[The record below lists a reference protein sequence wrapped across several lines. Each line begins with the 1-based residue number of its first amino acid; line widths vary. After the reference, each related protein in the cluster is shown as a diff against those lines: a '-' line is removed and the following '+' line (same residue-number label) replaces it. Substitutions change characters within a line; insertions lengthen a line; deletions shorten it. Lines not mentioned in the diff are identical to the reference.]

1 MKPADKVLGGRS
13 SVKVA
18 VVQTPPVYLER
29 EKSVDRA
36 CQKIHEAASHGAEL
50 IAFTE
55 TWLAGYPYW
64 GEGWESKLQN
74 WIPVRVQFYDQALLI
89 PSEDT
94 ERLCHAAAKANA
106 HVVIGCN
113 EMDSRRGVHT
123 MYNTLLFIERTG
135 KILGRHR
142 KTVPTFVERAIWGPG
157 DGTDLVTY
165 DTDIGR
171 IGGLICGEH
180 LMPLIR
186 ARMIEQGE
194 DFHIS
199 VFPGA
204 FSLHTGP
211 KLEEP
216 DLEGRFFWGHTLT
229 RAHAME
235 AGAFVLSACGYMT
248 SGDLPPDFPLR
259 ETVNLDYAHGGSQ
272 IVAPLGIPL
281 VPPTSGDTILYAE
294 CQADMIKVWKAI
306 IDTVCHYARPDV
318 WTQSDHR
325 PPYGG
330 LMLQKFPPIA
340 EDHVLW
346 RGEPSYE
353 IYPHMLQPE
362 EGRLE
367 YKIVKH
373 KFDAF
378 FETDLDAIL
387 RYHQVDT

>member
-1 MKPADKVLGGRS
+1 MRPADKVLAGRK

-18 VVQTPPVYLER
+18 VVQTPPVYLDR
-29 EKSVDRA
+29 DATVSRA
-36 CQKIHEAASHGAEL
+36 CEKIAEAARHGAEL

-64 GEGWESKLQN
+64 DEGWGSQLQT
-74 WIPVRVQFYDQALLI
+74 WATVRAQFYDAALVI

-94 ERLCHAAAKANA
+94 ERLCQAAARARA
-106 HVVIGCN
+106 QIVIGCN
-113 EMDSRRGVHT
+113 ELDGRRGVHT
-123 MYNTLLFIERTG
+123 LYNTLLFISSEG

-142 KTVPTFVERAIWGPG
+142 KTVPTFVERAVWGQG

-165 DTDIGR
+165 ETEIGR

-180 LMPLIR
+180 LMPLVR

-194 DFHIS
+194 DFHIA

-211 KLEEP
+211 RLEEP

-235 AGAFVLSACGYMT
+235 AGCFVLSACGLM
-248 SGDLPPDFPLR
+248 GREDFPSEFPLL
-259 ETVNLDYAHGGSQ
+259 NNINCSYAHGGSQ

-281 VPPTSGDTILYAE
+281 VAPTSGDTILYAD

-306 IDTVCHYARPDV
+306 IDTVGHYARPDV
-318 WTQSDHR
+318 VRLQYVGG
-325 PPYGG
+325 PPSFGD
-330 LMLQKFPPIA
+330 LARAALQGPTERIEGSA
-340 EDHVLW
+340 EKQGVSRQELEAALE
-346 RGEPSYE
+346 RAA
-353 IYPHMLQPE
+353 
-362 EGRLE
+362 GRE
-367 YKIVKH
+367 
-373 KFDAF
+373 
-378 FETDLDAIL
+378 
-387 RYHQVDT
+387 

>member
-1 MKPADKVLGGRS
+1 MRPADKVLAGRK

-18 VVQTPPVYLER
+18 VVQTPPVYLDR
-29 EKSVDRA
+29 DATVSRA
-36 CQKIHEAASHGAEL
+36 CEKIAEAARHGAEL

-64 GEGWESKLQN
+64 DEGWGSQLQT
-74 WIPVRVQFYDQALLI
+74 WATVRAQFYDAALII

-94 ERLCHAAAKANA
+94 ERLCQAAARARA
-106 HVVIGCN
+106 QIVIGCN
-113 EMDSRRGVHT
+113 ELDGRRGVHT
-123 MYNTLLFIERTG
+123 LYNTLLFISSEG

-142 KTVPTFVERAIWGPG
+142 KTVPTFVERAVWGQG

-165 DTDIGR
+165 ETEIGR

-180 LMPLIR
+180 LMPLVR

-194 DFHIS
+194 DFHIA

-211 KLEEP
+211 RLEEP

-235 AGAFVLSACGYMT
+235 AGCFVLSACGLM
-248 SGDLPPDFPLR
+248 GREDFPSEFPLL
-259 ETVNLDYAHGGSQ
+259 NNINCSYAHGGSQ

-281 VPPTSGDTILYAE
+281 VAPTSGDTILYAD

-306 IDTVCHYARPDV
+306 IDTVGHYARPDV
-318 WTQSDHR
+318 VRLQYVGG
-325 PPYGG
+325 PPSFGD
-330 LMLQKFPPIA
+330 LARAALQGPTERIEGSA
-340 EDHVLW
+340 EKQGVS
-346 RGEPSYE
+346 RQE
-353 IYPHMLQPE
+353 
-362 EGRLE
+362 LE
-367 YKIVKH
+367 
-373 KFDAF
+373 AAL
-378 FETDLDAIL
+378 ERAAG
-387 RYHQVDT
+387 QE

>member
-1 MKPADKVLGGRS
+1 LNHLPGQLAPAQPPGCVLDSGRPAIFNTRHPRPAATALRGTAAVARYHPFCSEVTMRPADKVLAGRK

-18 VVQTPPVYLER
+18 VVQTPPVYLDR
-29 EKSVDRA
+29 EKSVGRA

-113 EMDSRRGVHT
+113 EMDTRRGVHT
-123 MYNTLLFIERTG
+123 IYNTLLFIERTG

-157 DGTDLVTY
+157 DGTDLVSY

-194 DFHIS
+194 D
-199 VFPGA
+199 
-204 FSLHTGP
+204 
-211 KLEEP
+211 
-216 DLEGRFFWGHTLT
+216 
-229 RAHAME
+229 
-235 AGAFVLSACGYMT
+235 
-248 SGDLPPDFPLR
+248 
-259 ETVNLDYAHGGSQ
+259 
-272 IVAPLGIPL
+272 
-281 VPPTSGDTILYAE
+281 
-294 CQADMIKVWKAI
+294 
-306 IDTVCHYARPDV
+306 
-318 WTQSDHR
+318 
-325 PPYGG
+325 
-330 LMLQKFPPIA
+330 
-340 EDHVLW
+340 
-346 RGEPSYE
+346 
-353 IYPHMLQPE
+353 
-362 EGRLE
+362 
-367 YKIVKH
+367 
-373 KFDAF
+373 
-378 FETDLDAIL
+378 
-387 RYHQVDT
+387 

>member
-1 MKPADKVLGGRS
+1 
-13 SVKVA
+13 
-18 VVQTPPVYLER
+18 
-29 EKSVDRA
+29 
-36 CQKIHEAASHGAEL
+36 
-50 IAFTE
+50 
-55 TWLAGYPYW
+55 
-64 GEGWESKLQN
+64 
-74 WIPVRVQFYDQALLI
+74 
-89 PSEDT
+89 
-94 ERLCHAAAKANA
+94 
-106 HVVIGCN
+106 
-113 EMDSRRGVHT
+113 MDSRPGVHT
-123 MYNTLLFIERTG
+123 IYNTLLFIERTG

-157 DGTDLVTY
+157 DGTDLITY
-165 DTDIGR
+165 ETDIGR

-281 VPPTSGDTILYAE
+281 VPPTLGDAILYAE
-294 CQADMIKVWKAI
+294 CPADMIKVWKAI
-306 IDTVCHYARPDV
+306 IDTVGHYARPDIV
-318 WTQSDHR
+318 R
-325 PPYGG
+325 
-330 LMLQKFPPIA
+330 LQYMKSAEPSMAQLAAEALEKKSPDDLEAIA
-340 EDHVLW
+340 ERQGL
-346 RGEPSYE
+346 
-353 IYPHMLQPE
+353 
-362 EGRLE
+362 GRRELE
-367 YKIVKH
+367 
-373 KFDAF
+373 
-378 FETDLDAIL
+378 TAIERL
-387 RYHQVDT
+387 AR